1 MSLFQGAGLVG
12 YAGRPWTQ
20 PSTEIDSFGAKLP
33 FLSDRMFGCI
43 RTEVPIGSHLFCAK
57 TWNGAQPPDMPTA
70 WTLGAADAD
79 AWMYL
84 NHHGGPVANTTA
96 RTIATPIPSFA
107 SPDSLIV
114 TLCDA
119 ERL

>member
-1 MSLFQGAGLVG
+1 
-12 YAGRPWTQ
+12 
-20 PSTEIDSFGAKLP
+20 
-33 FLSDRMFGCI
+33 
-43 RTEVPIGSHLFCAK
+43 
-57 TWNGAQPPDMPTA
+57 
-70 WTLGAADAD
+70 
-79 AWMYL
+79 L